1 VNGIVVKDGLRDRLE
16 SLIGRRVDVGVVAA
30 LVVIVVAVALVLWLR
45 GAPAQIAPPAR
56 VPPEAAAPAGTE
68 SAPVLVHVAGA
79 VRRPGLYELTD
90 GERVADAIKAA
101 HGARPRADLDGLNL
115 ASPVTDGMQ
124 VLVPKW
130 SESGPA
136 PVAPA
141 GASPAPEIVNINSS
155 DQATLETIPGIGP
168 VTAMAILEYRASVG
182 SFGSVDELIDV
193 TGIGPATLEA
203 IRPYVS
209 V

>member
-1 VNGIVVKDGLRDRLE
+1 
-16 SLIGRRVDVGVVAA
+16 
-30 LVVIVVAVALVLWLR
+30 
-45 GAPAQIAPPAR
+45 
-56 VPPEAAAPAGTE
+56 
-68 SAPVLVHVAGA
+68 
-79 VRRPGLYELTD
+79 
-90 GERVADAIKAA
+90 
-101 HGARPRADLDGLNL
+101 
-115 ASPVTDGMQ
+115 MQ

-155 DQATLETIPGIGP
+155 DQAALETIPGIGP